1 MKPLELFKIAVKSIR
16 SNKIRSLLTM
26 LGLIIGISSVVTILS
41 VGEGTTGSISSSLGA
56 LGGNNISISE
66 SADETILPGDRIT
79 IEDAEQL
86 KTAFPD
92 LIKAAVPLVSE
103 MAFVRADLEDTKV
116 VVNGSSA
123 DAKTIEDLTL
133 GSGRFIDDT
142 DLLSRKKVIV
152 IDSELEKDLFGQ
164 QSAVGKSIALDSGPQ
179 TVTYTIVGVYEKEES
194 ALAAMSRSVYIPY
207 TTLDQVF
214 NLKGRIQGI
223 KINLMSSDQVTYDA
237 SRVINYLERRHHNEG
252 TEKYEYFSMEAMVD
266 TISETL
272 GLLTTFVSAVAG
284 ISLVVGGI
292 GVMNIMLVSVTE
304 RTREIGIRKA
314 LGAKPKDIM
323 LQFLV
328 EAVIICLIGG
338 IIGVVFGYLL
348 TEVAGILFDIDM
360 TLSLFSVVLSTCFS
374 TAMGVIFG
382 VYPASK
388 ASKLDPIEALRY
400 E

>member
-41 VGEGTTGSISSSLGA
+41 VGDGTTNSISSSLGA

-86 KTAFPD
+86 KTAFPEI
-92 LIKAAVPLVSE
+92 IKAAVPISSE
-103 MAFVRADLEDTKV
+103 MAFVRADLEDTKT
-116 VVNGSSA
+116 VVNGSNPDTKA
-123 DAKTIEDLTL
+123 IEDLTL
-133 GSGRFIDDT
+133 VSGRFIDET
-142 DLLSRKKVIV
+142 DLLSGKKVIV
-152 IDSELEKDLFGQ
+152 IDSEIEKDLFGQ
-164 QSAVGKSIALDSGPQ
+164 QSGIGKSMALDSGPQ

-194 ALAAMSRSVYIPY
+194 SLGAMSRNVYIPY

-223 KINLMSSDQVTYDA
+223 KINLATSDQVSYDA

-338 IIGVVFGYLL
+338 LIGVAFGYVL
-348 TEVAGILFDIDM
+348 TEVAGILFNIDM

>member
-41 VGEGTTGSISSSLGA
+41 VGDGTTNSISSSLGA

-86 KTAFPD
+86 KTAFPEM
-92 LIKAAVPLVSE
+92 IKAAVPISSE
-103 MAFVRADLEDTKV
+103 MAFVRADLEDTKT
-116 VVNGSSA
+116 VVNGSNSDTKA
-123 DAKTIEDLTL
+123 IEDLTL
-133 GSGRFIDDT
+133 ASGRFIDET

-152 IDSELEKDLFGQ
+152 IDSEIEKDLFEQ
-164 QSAVGKSIALDSGPQ
+164 QSAIGKSMALDSGPQ

-194 ALAAMSRSVYIPY
+194 SLGAMSRNVYIPY

-223 KINLMSSDQVTYDA
+223 KINLATSDQVSYDA

-338 IIGVVFGYLL
+338 LIGVAFGYVL
-348 TEVAGILFDIDM
+348 TEVAGILFNIDM
-360 TLSLFSVVLSTCFS
+360 TLSWFSVVLSTCFS